1 MQSSTE
7 VTVSLVLTMIDDLKL
22 VSIFLENQLSNI
34 QNNVTPAAPKIPR
47 EIADEIPGDYPVCC
61 TLF

>member
-1 MQSSTE
+1 
-7 VTVSLVLTMIDDLKL
+7 MIDNLKL

-47 EIADEIPGDYPVCC
+47 EIADEL
-61 TLF
+61 TKLFRSPPERISGYLLVY